1 MNTDNHQIL
10 ADLEIVRDV
19 IQLSPTPARLA
30 AAAIMLRAAAK
41 AIEDAAA
48 AAASSD
54 PAPGHPELPLEP
66 MPVEADPDTPPGHRP
81 MKRGETIQPGDVY
94 RTPKGEV
101 RPSGCAGEIYEPTM
115 RDASGSCHRPHYR
128 PIAPDTV
135 VS

>member
-66 MPVEADPDTPPGHRP
+66 MPVEADPDTPPGHRRLV
-81 MKRGETIQPGDVY
+81 KGETIQKGDVY
-94 RTPKGEV
+94 RTPYGALALTD
-101 RPSGCAGEIYEPTM
+101 CAGAVFDSI
-115 RDASGSCHRPHYR
+115 HHPHYR
-128 PIAPDTV
+128 HIAPDTA